1 MTSAFMK
8 NRITSFRKNMSTKKN
23 ITIVVDD
30 HTPPKTSWVWTVPQF
45 DDIVQRPENTN
56 CPEYEFSKSRERRQ
70 ESTPPIAFPAVIIAG
85 MTGSISFVGSLFA
98 GWTLFSAAALY
109 MITSLIVFV
118 VFLILVLFKRS

>member
-1 MTSAFMK
+1 MISVFMK
-8 NRITSFRKNMSTKKN
+8 NHATSFRKHMSTKKN
-23 ITIVVDD
+23 TTIIVDD

-56 CPEYEFSKSRERRQ
+56 CPEYEFSKSSERRQ
-70 ESTPPIAFPAVIIAG
+70 ESNLPIAFTAVIIAG
-85 MTGSISFVGSLFA
+85 MTGSISFVYSLFS
-98 GWTLFSAAALY
+98 GWTLFSSVALY